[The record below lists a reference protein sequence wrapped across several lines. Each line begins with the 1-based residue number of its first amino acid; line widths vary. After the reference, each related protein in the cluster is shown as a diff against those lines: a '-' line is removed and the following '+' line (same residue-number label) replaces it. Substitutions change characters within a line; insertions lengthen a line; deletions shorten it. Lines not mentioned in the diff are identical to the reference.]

1 MILQYLPSLTHIAVC
16 DADSELVQSLALFC
30 PRLTALCLEGSN
42 INDDIV
48 VHLCSMR
55 RLQSLSL
62 GECPGL
68 SPFSFAE
75 LLRNL
80 PDLRSLGKVSP
91 NIIYKYFWAIWRLL
105 SLGGQN
111 LCSLLNFSHFSYIDC
126 IEPSCCTLR
135 LLKKTR
141 VLQSVK
147 KTRVLQSV
155 GRRIFPMCP
164 CCCLCWWGDPCVLWS
179 VSWSHTKWKLKTNLL
194 CLLQSVYF
202 LGVRGVDF
210 VYAACCWLLST
221 VTGWLLL
228 L

>member
-1 MILQYLPSLTHIAVC
+1 MILQYLPSLTHVAVC

-55 RLQSLSL
+55 RLQSLNL

-91 NIIYKYFWAIWRLL
+91 NIIYKYF
-105 SLGGQN
+105 
-111 LCSLLNFSHFSYIDC
+111 
-126 IEPSCCTLR
+126 
-135 LLKKTR
+135 
-141 VLQSVK
+141 
-147 KTRVLQSV
+147 
-155 GRRIFPMCP
+155 
-164 CCCLCWWGDPCVLWS
+164 
-179 VSWSHTKWKLKTNLL
+179 
-194 CLLQSVYF
+194 
-202 LGVRGVDF
+202 
-210 VYAACCWLLST
+210 
-221 VTGWLLL
+221 
-228 L
+228 